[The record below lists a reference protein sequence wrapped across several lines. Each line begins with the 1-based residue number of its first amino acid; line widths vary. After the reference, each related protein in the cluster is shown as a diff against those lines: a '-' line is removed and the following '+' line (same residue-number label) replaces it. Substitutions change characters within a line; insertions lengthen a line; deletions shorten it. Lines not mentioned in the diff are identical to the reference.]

1 MKILKKQTGPEV
13 KQLTVDELL
22 GGITDVLASTNGKI
36 SADRLHS
43 VESHLRICIGTL
55 GYKPRETTATD
66 GKVTTSAAELLKQLL
81 ACVSETGEIT
91 EGAHDHL
98 LQCLTATHSNC
109 AAEVTMKAAPTLKE
123 VPTGKFPQQQQQQ
136 QQQPPPS
143 PKPPASLEEEL
154 LVMKYPELM
163 KLVESLNA
171 DPAIVEKITVPGN
184 SSKAAVINL
193 ILKAKGLPTI

>member
-1 MKILKKQTGPEV
+1 MKILKKHTGPEV

-22 GGITDVLASTNGKI
+22 GGITEALNITNGKI

-55 GYKPRETTATD
+55 GYKPRETTAAD

-81 ACVSETGEIT
+81 ACVAETGEIT

-123 VPTGKFPQQQQQQ
+123 IPTGHSQQQQQ
-136 QQQPPPS
+136 QQQP
-143 PKPPASLEEEL
+143 KPPASVGEEL
-154 LVMKYPELM
+154 LAMKYPELM

-171 DPAIVEKITVPGN
+171 DPAIVEKIKVPGN
-184 SSKAAVINL
+184 SSKSEVINL
-193 ILKAKGLPTI
+193 ILQAKGLPTI

>member
-1 MKILKKQTGPEV
+1 MKILKKHTGPEV

-22 GGITDVLASTNGKI
+22 GGITEALNITNGKI

-55 GYKPRETTATD
+55 GYKPRETTAAD

-81 ACVSETGEIT
+81 ACVAETGEIT

-123 VPTGKFPQQQQQQ
+123 VPAGNFPQQQQQQ
-136 QQQPPPS
+136 QQQPP
-143 PKPPASLEEEL
+143 KPPASPEQEL
-154 LVMKYPELM
+154 LAMKYPELM

-171 DPAIVEKITVPGN
+171 DPAIVEKIKVPGN
-184 SSKAAVINL
+184 SSKSEVINL
-193 ILKAKGLPTI
+193 ILQAKGLPTI